1 MAERVVTTLLG
12 DIEGWNC
19 TSCDSFYDK
28 KQIKKVIFTV

>member
-19 TSCDSFYDK
+19 TLCDSFYDK
-28 KQIKKVIFTV
+28 KQIKKVILTA